1 MAIAIIK
8 IPNTLRKVEE
18 SCGDIFRDNQSV
30 DLRMKNMRI
39 KLMVIP
45 AIMVEVL
52 YSTFNEIIVVSVPA
66 PANIGKAIGTILP
79 EPPSS

>member
-1 MAIAIIK
+1 MAIIK

-39 KLMVIP
+39 KLIVIP
-45 AIMVEVL
+45 AIMVEVV
-52 YSTFNEIIVVSVPA
+52 YSTFNEIMVVNVPA
-66 PANIGKAIGTILP
+66 PANIGKAIGTMLP